1 MFLER
6 IKESRK
12 LKIILYVLTVGLIVT
27 MMPRGESLESEVSV
41 GSIWIQE
48 DLIASM
54 SFPILKPPDVYRTE
68 LEQAKAGVYP
78 VFIPKKDFAN
88 SLTDSIKN
96 LKSYIT
102 SKVDSSI
109 VNIDYSP
116 TLPHYF
122 SRETFS
128 YLKGLRLRDNQFSL
142 SRVKKFDEAFRIA
155 ESEVKIF
162 TRNNIL
168 DLNYEQITKDSI
180 AIRYPSIDQIKSKF
194 TFIELN
200 RAHAEFVKTF
210 EEKNYSENEKMFF
223 TQFGMNIIR
232 PNLIYSSIDTEEE
245 ITNAQNKVSRNSGL
259 VNENERIVAKHDRIT
274 REIKLKIDSYKTAK
288 GESIGSTGILMQIFG
303 NILHIASLITLISIY
318 IYLFRK
324 KIFYDNTKLLVF
336 SILFVWICF
345 VAFMLNQVQVIDAVQ
360 MLIFIPTVSML
371 ITIIFDSRIGFY
383 TTVITSL
390 IVGALRGNDYAFVV
404 MNIVAGALSV
414 YTVRDIKNR
423 TQIFRSFLY
432 ILIGYVV
439 TISAFGLERFANWQ
453 SILVQSA
460 FAATNALISPV
471 LTYGL
476 LIFFERIFNIT
487 TDLTLLELSN
497 FERPL
502 LRELARK
509 APGSFSHSLTMGML
523 AESASEAIGANT
535 LLARVGAYYHDI
547 GKTIDPQYFVE
558 NQMDNNN
565 LHDELSPEESVD
577 ILLNHISGG
586 IELAKSNGLPKEIID
601 FIPMHH
607 GTSTITFFYEK
618 AVQLRGKENVDRNL
632 FRYNGPKPS
641 SKETAI
647 VMLADSCESAVR
659 SITEPDV
666 EKIEN
671 LVTSLINARIEDN
684 QLDDAPL
691 TFSDLTKIKEAFIK
705 ILLSQH
711 HRRIRYPK
719 QEEMEMGNE
728 NGRE

>member
-68 LEQAKAGVYP
+68 LEQAKSGVYP

-116 TLPHYF
+116 TLPQYF

-210 EEKNYSENEKMFF
+210 EEKNYSESEKMFF

-632 FRYNGPKPS
+632 FRYKGPKPNT
-641 SKETAI
+641 KETAI

-719 QEEMEMGNE
+719 QEEMERGNE

>member
-1 MFLER
+1 MDLPR
-6 IKESRK
+6 IKESRNVRI
-12 LKIILYVLTVGLIVT
+12 LLYVVTVALIVL
-27 MMPRGESLESEVSV
+27 MMPRGESLESEVSI

-48 DLIASM
+48 DLIAST
-54 SFPILKPPDVYRTE
+54 SFPILKPPDAYRKE
-68 LEQAKAGVYP
+68 LEQAKQSVYP
-78 VFIPKKDFAN
+78 VFIPKKNLSKSISDSLKKYKSGLTSKIDADIAN
-88 SLTDSIKN
+88 IDLTDN
-96 LKSYIT
+96 HPFYL
-102 SKVDSSI
+102 SKEI
-109 VNIDYSP
+109 
-116 TLPHYF
+116 F
-122 SRETFS
+122 SF
-128 YLKGLRLRDNQFSL
+128 LKGLRIRDNQFSL
-142 SRVKKFDEAFRIA
+142 SKTRKFDNIFSLAD
-155 ESEVKIF
+155 SELKTF
-162 TRNNIL
+162 LKNNIL

-180 AIRYPSIDQIKSKF
+180 AIRFGAIDQIKSKYF
-194 TFIELN
+194 YLELDK
-200 RAHAEFVKTF
+200 AKEEFARQVEAKEF
-210 EEKNYSENEKMFF
+210 SENEKLFLI
-223 TQFGMNIIR
+223 QFGSLLIR
-232 PNLIYSSIDTEEE
+232 PNLIYSSADTEEE
-245 ITNAQNKVSRNSGL
+245 IISAQNKVSRNSGL

-274 REIKLKIDSYKTAK
+274 PEVKLKIDSYKTAK
-288 GESIGSTGILMQIFG
+288 GESIGGVGILMQIFG
-303 NILHIASLITLISIY
+303 NLLHIASLITLISIY

-324 KIFYDNTKLLVF
+324 NIFFDNTKLLVF
-336 SILFVWICF
+336 AILFLWITF
-345 VAFMLNQVQVIDAVQ
+345 VAFMLNQVRVIDAVQ

-423 TQIFRSFLY
+423 SQIFRSFLY

-439 TISAFGLERFANWQ
+439 TVSAFGLERFASWQ
-453 SILVQSA
+453 SILIQSA
-460 FAATNALISPV
+460 FAATNALVSPV

-497 FERPL
+497 FDRPL

-523 AESASEAIGANT
+523 AESASEAIGANS

-565 LHDELSPEESVD
+565 LHDEISPDESVK
-577 ILLNHISGG
+577 ILLNHIHGG
-586 IELAKSNGLPKEIID
+586 IELAKENSLPQELID

-607 GTSTITFFYEK
+607 GTSTITFFYDK
-618 AVQLRGKENVDRNL
+618 AIKRDGEANVNRDA
-632 FRYNGPKPS
+632 FRYKGPKPNT
-641 SKETAI
+641 KETAI
-647 VMLADSCESAVR
+647 VMLADSCESAAR
-659 SITEPDV
+659 AITEPDA

-671 LVTSLINARIEDN
+671 LVSGLIAARIEDR
-684 QLDDAPL
+684 QLEEAPL
-691 TFSDLTKIKEAFIK
+691 TFSDLAKIKKAFVK

-719 QEEMEMGNE
+719 QEEMERGSE
-728 NGRE
+728 NGGQ